1 MTAVPQSTSA
11 LFAVLKQQLSR
22 HPAITLLDNSNNGE
36 LCTRHG
42 NSQGDELRGVV
53 SFADWQ
59 RRIEATDIEQAAAR
73 VKADNLSCL
82 VLLTSVGISRD
93 AWLQVQMARQVK
105 CVTLRQP
112 LQLGWLDDLA
122 ERIVNRQVIIPEL
135 SDFVFMEQL
144 DGQPHHFEIPERDAL
159 DSEVTD
165 SDIIVRDAAG
175 NSHTLHQVYKQE
187 VEAARFKG
195 AGQRQ
200 LSIEFAA
207 GSELV
212 RPNGR
217 RHAIHHMQFN
227 YQQRVIEEN
236 LDLSGNDLIALILF
250 SLFEDCHFVL
260 SARGDI
266 YATQPAR

>member
-1 MTAVPQSTSA
+1 MNELPSTTTD
-11 LFAVLKQQLSR
+11 LKHSIEQQLKR
-22 HPAITLLDNSNNGE
+22 HPAITQVDTTADAQVY
-36 LCTRHG
+36 TRHQNG
-42 NSQGDELRGVV
+42 QGEMLDGVV
-53 SFADWQ
+53 DFADWQ

-144 DGQPHHFEIPERDAL
+144 DGQPHQFEIPERDAL

-165 SDIIVRDAAG
+165 SDIIVRDTAG

-200 LSIEFAA
+200 LSIDFAA

-217 RHAIHHMQFN
+217 HHAIRHMQFN

-236 LDLSGNDLIALILF
+236 LDLSGNDLLALILF